1 MRLRASL
8 PPLVVVTMIAAVA
21 HADRPTSPARLVDG
35 CRRDAQSSLCREVRR
50 LCATKAV
57 RDDVVPACKE
67 LGWYGDTVYRE
78 ITNLC
83 PIDPTHADC
92 QNVKSLCESKRAAS
106 IGDDGEKI
114 CREMGWGE
122 YAYTHLDGASDADDD
137 GEGDDDGAGGV
148 VGGVVGGEEAGGEG
162 GAPAAPAPAPAG
174 TSLEY
179 RHSWTAGMEG
189 FGVRVGLVEDP
200 ERLGRNDSFF
210 TVRLEGT
217 FLSFTRVPLAF
228 MFVSELGAA
237 RLGGAVYRADAL
249 FGWARWWTPHL
260 ATGVLAG
267 AGVSGISDDGGE
279 GTGVPFAVDLPLRLV
294 GVAHAGDRVAVAGW
308 AQVEWYAATSESR
321 RSGSPSLGFVDAAEL
336 GAALVWTG
344 PRIAANAGLGTG
356 LWLGGIVQ
364 EQNGTRILSIMI
376 GLGGAKNPWNQ

>member
-162 GAPAAPAPAPAG
+162 GAPAAPVAG
-174 TSLEY
+174 GSGPNAHDINAKLGTIGAAES
-179 RHSWTAGMEG
+179 
-189 FGVRVGLVEDP
+189 DP
-200 ERLGRNDSFF
+200 MAIFCSPEKFKWLCDF
-210 TVRLEGT
+210 
-217 FLSFTRVPLAF
+217 
-228 MFVSELGAA
+228 LGAGERQSMYGSIGRDGLWGACWSLRLVDKCLAACGASGGRCSAKSAWDACLEA
-237 RLGGAVYRADAL
+237 R
-249 FGWARWWTPHL
+249 
-260 ATGVLAG
+260 
-267 AGVSGISDDGGE
+267 DGGE
-279 GTGVPFAVDLPLRLV
+279 LAC
-294 GVAHAGDRVAVAGW
+294 
-308 AQVEWYAATSESR
+308 
-321 RSGSPSLGFVDAAEL
+321 
-336 GAALVWTG
+336 
-344 PRIAANAGLGTG
+344 
-356 LWLGGIVQ
+356 VQ
-364 EQNGTRILSIMI
+364 ECQTSPYTQWCTVPDDVIQRLCLVAWPGPKPSECG
-376 GLGGAKNPWNQ
+376 GLGGVRPRPGGGTTGGTTGGASGGCAPEGSQCTCSITRQCFDGTEYTWKSCMADNCHIEVWAEDPCKCTGGDSCNPCN